1 MLKIRFTKEHLI
13 KDEHRG
19 TDKETRYHVGD
30 VISVSRASA
39 DHFLNR
45 RVAEIVPVQKRKS
58 AEKPALAADD
68 STLVVKDEIR
78 TKV

>member
-1 MLKIRFTKEHLI
+1 MLKIRFTREHLI

-30 VISVSRASA
+30 VISVNQASA

-58 AEKPALAADD
+58 AEKPIAADK